1 MILKVLGLCAAIMCC
16 YAEDVPVQMGET
28 HLQRIQADLHA
39 LQKFV
44 YKRFGGSED
53 YHHEGLTPPAQ
64 TETYE
69 SIQTLEA
76 GIRDLTQKVETLEE
90 GLRSIETLKVR
101 IDLLENQLQKMQKQS
116 QTDHLKMA
124 SETEFVHFLK
134 TELNLLSEPEKESAL
149 KLFLERF
156 PENPQAAGYTK
167 DLAYMMYRQK
177 RFKDTAR
184 YAGQFYKVTPD
195 APETPDMLLLLAL
208 SLHELNKAKE
218 ACLTLDK
225 IETLPSHESPGF
237 RERLLKTRTKCGCP
251 IASHGSTPVPKV

>member
-1 MILKVLGLCAAIMCC
+1 MILKVLGLCAGIMCC
-16 YAEDVPVQMGET
+16 YAEDAPVQMGET

-44 YKRFGGSED
+44 YKRFGGGED
-53 YHHEGLTPPAQ
+53 YRDEGLSPPSQ

-69 SIQTLEA
+69 SIQTLES
-76 GIRDLTQKVETLEE
+76 GIREITQKLENLEE
-90 GLRSIETLKVR
+90 RVRHIESLKER
-101 IDLLENQLQKMQKQS
+101 IDLLENHFQKMQKQS

-134 TELNLLSEPEKESAL
+134 TELNLLSEPEKESVL

-156 PENPQAAGYTK
+156 PANPQAAGYTK
-167 DLAYMMYRQK
+167 DLAYMMYLQK

-184 YAGQFYKVTPD
+184 YAGQFYKMAPD
-195 APETPDMLLLLAL
+195 APETPDVLLLLAL
-208 SLHELNKAKE
+208 SLHALNKPKE

-225 IETLPSHESPGF
+225 VETLSSNESPGF
-237 RERLLKTRTKCGCP
+237 RERVLKARTDCGCHTV
-251 IASHGSTPVPKV
+251 SHGFAPVPKV

>member
-1 MILKVLGLCAAIMCC
+1 MILKVLGLCAGIVCC
-16 YAEDVPVQMGET
+16 YAADAPVQMGET

-53 YHHEGLTPPAQ
+53 YHDEGLTPPAQ

-76 GIRDLTQKVETLEE
+76 GIRDITQKLEKLEE
-90 GLRSIETLKVR
+90 GLHSIEALKAR
-101 IDLLENQLQKMQKQS
+101 IDLLESQLQKMQKQT

-134 TELNLLSEPEKESAL
+134 TELNLLSEPEKESVL
-149 KLFLERF
+149 KLFLKRF
-156 PENPQAAGYTK
+156 SENIQAAKYMK
-167 DLAYMMYRQK
+167 ELAYMMYRQK

-184 YAGQFYKVTPD
+184 YAGQFYKVAPD

-208 SLHELNKAKE
+208 SLHELSKPKE
-218 ACLTLDK
+218 ACLTLNK
-225 IETLPSHESPGF
+225 IETLTSNESPGF
-237 RERLLKTRTKCGCP
+237 RERIFKARTKCGCP
-251 IASHGSTPVPKV
+251 IASHGSTSVSKI